1 MRYCYDGI
9 FGPIGEWLGIVQSLG
24 RIYTTVYHIDLKNN
38 VFVDL
43 TYRIQAGKFVAVRGT
58 AQERLDFLCKAMV
71 MPEYQEELLDFAILS
86 TLPQRM
92 EHERI
97 ITKQYQGIAAVEDER
112 AEGAEWRQCSFIECS
127 RSSEG
132 RLQSVIFAIQSIQA
146 EKLREL
152 EIMQKQKEIIE
163 AMRLAYDAAET
174 ANKAKTNFLSNMS
187 HDMRTPMNGIIGMT
201 AIAASNIDDRE
212 RVKDCLDKISS
223 SSGHLLSLINE
234 VLDMSK
240 IESGTVELT
249 EEEFNLSDLIST
261 LLAMMSPQIE
271 EHKHELYVH
280 IGELTHEDVIGDSLH
295 VKKVFTNI
303 LSNAVKYTPDGGII
317 RLYISERPSHQEK
330 VGCYEFVFED
340 NGIGMSQ
347 EFVERIFEPFARALD
362 ERLQNIQGTGLG
374 MPISRNIVRMMGGDI
389 KVESQLDKGS
399 RFTVSIYLK
408 LPEQTGVKHEVFENL
423 NVPMS
428 DFNCLISERRE
439 LQQADPLEALRQLD
453 FTGRKAL
460 LVEDNELNAEIANQL
475 LRITGLTLER
485 AVDGREAVSMMEGC
499 VDGYYS
505 IVFMDIQMPNLNG
518 YDAAKCIRAMERDYC
533 RKVPI
538 VAMTANAFAEDV
550 QAARAVGMN
559 EHIAKPLDLRIL
571 TRVMKRWIS

>member
-1 MRYCYDGI
+1 MGYRYDGI

-24 RIYTTVYHIDLKNN
+24 RIYTNVYHVDLNEN
-38 VFVDL
+38 TFIDL
-43 TYRIQAGKFVAVRGT
+43 TYRIQAGKFVAVRGA
-58 AQERLDFLCKAMV
+58 AQERLDFLCRAMV
-71 MPEYQEELLDFAILS
+71 LPEYREEMLEFVQLA
-86 TLPQRM
+86 TLPRRM
-92 EHERI
+92 ENERI
-97 ITKQYQGIAAVEDER
+97 ISRQYQVF
-112 AEGAEWRQCSFIECS
+112 AEGEDVPEGGSEWRQCSFIECS
-127 RSSEG
+127 RNTEG
-132 RLQSVIFAIQSIQA
+132 GLQSAIFAIQSIQA

-152 EIMQKQKEIIE
+152 EIMQRQKELID

-187 HDMRTPMNGIIGMT
+187 HDIRTPMNGIIGMT
-201 AIAASNIDDRE
+201 AIAASNIDDKE
-212 RVKDCLDKISS
+212 RVKDCLYKISS
-223 SSGHLLSLINE
+223 SSRHLLSLINE

-249 EEEFNLSDLIST
+249 EEEFNLSDLISN

-280 IGELTHEDVIGDSLH
+280 IGELAHEDVIGDSLH
-295 VKKVFTNI
+295 VRKVFTNI
-303 LSNAVKYTPDGGII
+303 LSNAIKYTPDGGVL
-317 RLYISERPSHQEK
+317 RLCISERPSHQEK

-340 NGIGMSQ
+340 NGLGMSQ
-347 EFVERIFEPFARALD
+347 DVLERIFEPFARAAD

-389 KVESQLDKGS
+389 KVESQPDKGS

-408 LPEQTGVKHEVFENL
+408 LQEQNGVKHEVFENL

-439 LQQADPLEALRQLD
+439 LQQADPLEVLSQLD
-453 FTGRKAL
+453 FSGRKAL
-460 LVEDNELNAEIANQL
+460 PVEDNELNAEIAREIL
-475 LRITGLTLER
+475 GVTGLMVER
-485 AVDGREAVSMMEGC
+485 AVDGREAVSMMERC
-499 VDGYYS
+499 MDGYYS
-505 IVFMDIQMPNLNG
+505 IVFMDIQLPNMNG
-518 YDAAKCIRAMERDYC
+518 YDATRCIRAMERSYC
-533 RKVPI
+533 RTVPI

-550 QAARAVGMN
+550 QTARAVGMN

-571 TRVMKRWIS
+571 TRVMSRWIQ